1 MFKNHIEY
9 DIKTKAD
16 LLNMIKLF
24 KEHKPQVSAFD
35 TETTGLNIGLD
46 TPFLFQFGWV
56 YNDSVYSFAVD
67 IEEKPKLGKETVW
80 SAYKLVSKIKYFIG
94 HNIKYDLHMCHNI
107 GFDYDTNNLLDTQ
120 CCIRLA
126 HDALT
131 PENGGPPL
139 GLKEYASQYINKS
152 ARDHERLLKTER
164 TNISKD
170 YNAHLIKALR
180 LCSNPPAGFK
190 SWTKGA
196 LETFFKDKLKTGED
210 LPTEEMRKIY
220 REWYASIPSRIKQN
234 MKTPFV
240 ESEDI
245 PYDFLNRE
253 AVIRYAHKDIYYT
266 LAVYYKTM
274 PVIEARK
281 NLGALKIECDVI
293 LPLYYMEATGFKIDK
308 DYVLK
313 TKTKMYNYIKRRR
326 QDLFDLVNEDV
337 SVGQHKRIKEL
348 LQEKWGLTV
357 VSTGNDELGILIPKL
372 KREGYT
378 EAVEFISTVQ
388 ELRTLEKWYTTYL
401 LRFINEL
408 KRSDRIYTQI
418 NQAGTV
424 SGRVTSDFQ
433 QFPKYGIRTI
443 DDESLFNP
451 RDMVIKSEDSVGLF
465 YLDYSQIELR
475 LQALYTILVGS
486 PDLNLCRAYMPYEC
500 SYIVDDGDIG
510 CGQHQY
516 HFEKFDYNNPE
527 HIAHA
532 YDWKWYYNEDLT
544 KEWVKTDVHAAT
556 TAIAFPDLDPN
567 SEEFHKYRGKV
578 GKRVNFAKNYGAQ
591 YSKISTMFPEYNFTE
606 EQLHKID
613 DAYYKAFPGVKKYH
627 EYCYELASAQVYAT
641 NLFGV
646 RYYGLSGHKLINCL
660 VQGSG
665 AYFLKL
671 KMIAVCKYLKE
682 HNCKS
687 RFQMNIHD
695 EMSFELVKGEEN
707 IIFDIQKIMQEY
719 DDGLVPIVADLE
731 VTNSSWANKVE
742 CETMEDVKAI
752 LYRTVQ
758 TEN

>member
-1 MFKNHIEY
+1 MFKDHIEC
-9 DIKTKAD
+9 DIKTKDD
-16 LLNMIKLF
+16 LLKAIKLF
-24 KEHKPQVSAFD
+24 KQHKPTEIAFD

-46 TPFLFQFGWV
+46 KPFLFQWGWIHDNIC
-56 YNDSVYSFAVD
+56 YTYAVD
-67 IEEKPKLGKETVW
+67 IEQNPKLGHEVIWAT
-80 SAYKLVSKIKYFIG
+80 YKLAQKTNAFIG
-94 HNIKYDLHMCHNI
+94 HNIKFDLHMCHNI
-107 GFDYDTNNLLDTQ
+107 GFDYSGTNLVDTQ

-131 PENGGPPL
+131 PNNGGPPL
-139 GLKEYASQYINKS
+139 ALKEYAAQYIDKGAKYHEKLVKS
-152 ARDHERLLKTER
+152 ER
-164 TNISKD
+164 TEIAKS
-170 YNAHLIKALR
+170 YNLALIQKLKP
-180 LCSNPPAGFK
+180 CNNPPEGYK

-196 LETFFKDKLKTGED
+196 LEELFKDVLATAD
-210 LPTEEMRKIY
+210 YLPTKEMRDIY
-220 REWYASIPSRIKQN
+220 NAWYKELPSRIKEN
-234 MKTPFV
+234 MKSPFV
-240 ESEDI
+240 ESDNI

-253 AVIRYAHKDIYYT
+253 NVIRYSHKDIYYT

-274 PVIEARK
+274 PVLKARK
-281 NLGALKIECDVI
+281 NEPAFKIECDVI
-293 LPLYYMEATGFKIDK
+293 PALVNMERTGFQIDK
-308 DYVLK
+308 QYVAEAK
-313 TKTKMYNYIKRRR
+313 NRMYNYIKRRR
-326 QDLFDLVNEDV
+326 QDLFNITGAPIKVN
-337 SVGQHKRIKEL
+337 QHKEIKQTL
-348 LQEKWGLTV
+348 LNKWGLTV
-357 VSTGNDELGILIPKL
+357 ESTGDDVLGLLVPKL

-378 EAVEFISTVQ
+378 EAADFITTIQ
-388 ELRTLEKWYTTYL
+388 ELRTLEKWYSTYL

-443 DDESLFNP
+443 DDEPLFNP
-451 RDMVIKSEDSVGLF
+451 RDMVIKSKDSIGLF

-500 SYIVDDGDIG
+500 YYIESDPIG
-510 CGQHQY
+510 CGLCNNNMIP
-516 HFEKFDYNNPE
+516 FDYNNPE
-527 HIAHA
+527 HIKHA
-532 YDWKWYYNEDLT
+532 YDWKWYRKEDN

-567 SEEFHKYRGKV
+567 SEAFHKYRGKV

-606 EQLHKID
+606 EQLHRID
-613 DAYYKAFPGVKKYH
+613 DAYYQAFPGVKKYH
-627 EYCYELASAQVYAT
+627 EYCYELARTQVYAT
-641 NLFGV
+641 NLFGT
-646 RYYGLSGHKLINCL
+646 RYYGLTGHKLINCL

-671 KMIAVCKYLKE
+671 KMIAVDRYLTE

-695 EMSFELVKGEEN
+695 EMSFELVAGEEN
-707 IIFDIQKIMQEY
+707 IIFDIQKIMQEF
-719 DDGLVPIVADLE
+719 DGGLVPIVADLE
-731 VTNSSWANKVE
+731 VTASSWANKVE

-752 LYRTVQ
+752 LYRTV
-758 TEN
+758 